1 MNKQAYILRGL
12 YFLVFCCTA
21 SWLPL
26 FADLCH
32 SQGFTGTQTGIL
44 LSATPMMML
53 VLQPFSGMIG
63 DRLGYKLSLVV
74 ASIFTGICYLGYL
87 YEGGYYWMLVVTL
100 LMSLFYNTLQPIL
113 DSLSL
118 QIARSSS
125 RFSYGSLRI
134 AGAAGWSFTGIV
146 AGQMI
151 DLINIRIIIWIAS
164 ASMFLVFAL
173 ALTLRPSEK
182 EEKKKEIEMSLSR
195 RWMNRQLLFLL
206 ACVTLVSAGGTTI
219 WNFYSLYMKENGAS
233 ASLVGFGLSLQGL
246 CELPFFYFSARIL
259 LRLGTRTTLLI
270 TVTATALRLLLY
282 SAVTYPP
289 AAIPIELLHGIS
301 WSLFWVVCVEYVNRL
316 VPAHRMATGQ
326 SLLYAAYYG
335 AGAIA
340 GNFWTGWLSDQQM
353 RYSAIFSWNAVIVG
367 VVALLIFLFIKKEP
381 AA

>member
-26 FADLCH
+26 FADLCQ
-32 SQGFTGTQTGIL
+32 SKGFTGTQTGVL

-53 VLQPFSGMIG
+53 LLQPFSGMIG
-63 DRLGYKLSLVV
+63 DRLGYKSSLLV
-74 ASIFTGICYLGYL
+74 ASLFTGICYLGYL
-87 YEGGYYWMLVVTL
+87 YEGGYYWMLLVTL

-118 QIARSSS
+118 QIARGSS

-151 DLINIRIIIWIAS
+151 DRINIRIIIWIAS
-164 ASMFLVFAL
+164 ASMLLVFLLAL
-173 ALTLRPSEK
+173 ALQPVET
-182 EEKKKEIEMSLSR
+182 EEKKKDIDIPPR
-195 RWMNRQLLFLL
+195 KRWVNGQLLFLL
-206 ACVTLVSAGGTTI
+206 TCVTLVSAGGTTI

-246 CELPFFYFSARIL
+246 CELPFFYFSSRIL
-259 LRLGTRTTLLI
+259 LRLGIKTTLVL
-270 TVTATALRLLLY
+270 TVIATSLRLLLY
-282 SAVTYPP
+282 GSIPYPP
-289 AAIPIELLHGIS
+289 AAIPVELLHGIS
-301 WSLFWVVCVEYVNRL
+301 WSLFWVACVEYINRL

-326 SLLYAAYYG
+326 SMLYAAYYG

-340 GNFWTGWLSDQQM
+340 GNFWTGWLSDLQIH
-353 RYSAIFSWNAVIVG
+353 YSAIFSWNAAFVG
-367 VVALLIFLFIKKEP
+367 GVAVLIFLFMRKEP

>member
-1 MNKQAYILRGL
+1 MRGL

-63 DRLGYKLSLVV
+63 DRLGYKPSLVF
-74 ASIFTGICYLGYL
+74 ASLFTGLCYLGYL
-87 YEGGYYWMLVVTL
+87 YEGGFYWMLLVTL
-100 LMSLFYNTLQPIL
+100 LMSLFYNTLHPIL

-118 QIARSSS
+118 QIARRSP

-134 AGAAGWSFTGIV
+134 AGAAGWSFTGMV

-151 DLINIRIIIWIAS
+151 DLINIRIIPWIAA
-164 ASMFLVFAL
+164 ASMLLVFSLAL
-173 ALTLRPSEK
+173 ALQPSEK
-182 EEKKKEIEMSLSR
+182 EEKKKEIEMPTGKG
-195 RWMNRQLLFLL
+195 WANAQLFFLL
-206 ACVTLVSAGGTTI
+206 ACVILVSAGGTTI

-259 LRLGTRTTLLI
+259 LRLGIKTTLLLSVI
-270 TVTATALRLLLY
+270 ATSLRLLLY
-282 SAVTYPP
+282 STISFPP

-301 WSLFWVVCVEYVNRL
+301 WSLFWVACVEYVNRM
-316 VPAHRMATGQ
+316 VPSHRMATGQ

-340 GNFWTGWLSDQQM
+340 GNVWTGWLSDQQM
-353 RYSAIFSWNAVIVG
+353 RYSAIFSWNAVFVG
-367 VVALLIFLFIKKEP
+367 GVALLIFLFMRKEP

>member
-63 DRLGYKLSLVV
+63 DRLGYKPSLVF
-74 ASIFTGICYLGYL
+74 ASLFTGLCYLGYL
-87 YEGGYYWMLVVTL
+87 YEGGFYWMLLVTL
-100 LMSLFYNTLQPIL
+100 LMSLFYNTLHPIL

-118 QIARSSS
+118 QIARRSP

-134 AGAAGWSFTGIV
+134 AGAAGWSFTGMV

-151 DLINIRIIIWIAS
+151 DLINIRIIPWIAA
-164 ASMFLVFAL
+164 ASMLLVFSLAL
-173 ALTLRPSEK
+173 ALQPSEK
-182 EEKKKEIEMSLSR
+182 EEKKKEIEMPTGKG
-195 RWMNRQLLFLL
+195 WANAQLFFLL
-206 ACVTLVSAGGTTI
+206 ACVILVSAGGTTI

-259 LRLGTRTTLLI
+259 LRLGIKTTLLLSVI
-270 TVTATALRLLLY
+270 ATSLRLLLY
-282 SAVTYPP
+282 STISFPP

-301 WSLFWVVCVEYVNRL
+301 WSLFWVACVEYVNRM
-316 VPAHRMATGQ
+316 VPSHRMATGQ

-340 GNFWTGWLSDQQM
+340 GNVWTGWLSDQQM
-353 RYSAIFSWNAVIVG
+353 RYSAIFSWNAVFVG
-367 VVALLIFLFIKKEP
+367 GVALLIFLFMRKEP